1 MLKYIIKRIL
11 LMIPVLLC
19 IIVIVFTLMYFV
31 PGDPA
36 LALLGE
42 SASEDAIIA
51 MHEKYGLDR
60 PFFVQLGD
68 TIWKIFKGDFGVS
81 YITQR
86 SVLSEILTR
95 YPTTLK
101 LVSFSA
107 LLGLIIGVV
116 GGIASAV
123 KQYSA
128 WDKTLTM
135 FSLFGVSAPSF
146 WVSMLLV
153 FLFSV
158 KMNLLP
164 PSGTYGFKYWILP
177 VFTLGLQSSA
187 YIMRMTR
194 SSMLEVI
201 RQDYIRTARSKG
213 QTEYKTIVHHALRN
227 SLLPVITAFGVQ
239 FCNLLAGTVMVET
252 IFSIPG
258 ISKFLIDSVN
268 NKDFPCVIGVVVWIA
283 INCVVVNLIVDIIYS
298 FVDPRIK
305 TSYQSAKR
313 KCRKRCAVTSVP
325 QGGGENVA

>member
-1 MLKYIIKRIL
+1 MYKYILKRIL

-19 IIVIVFTLMYFV
+19 IIVIVFSLMELV

-42 SASEDAIIA
+42 SASDEAIAA
-51 MHEKYGLDR
+51 MHAKYGLDR
-60 PFFVQLGD
+60 PFLVRLGD
-68 TIWKIFKGDFGVS
+68 TILNICRGNFGTS

-95 YPTTLK
+95 YPTTMK
-101 LVSFSA
+101 LVLSSA
-107 LLGLIIGVV
+107 LLGLLIGVI
-116 GGIASAV
+116 GGIVSAV
-123 KQYSA
+123 KQYSV
-128 WDKTLTM
+128 WDRVFTI

-146 WVSMLLV
+146 WVAMLLV
-153 FLFSV
+153 YLFSV
-158 KMNLLP
+158 KANILP
-164 PSGTYGFKYWILP
+164 PSGTYGFEYWILP
-177 VFTLGLQSSA
+177 VFTLGLQASA

-213 QTEYKTIVHHALRN
+213 QTEFRTVMRHAFRN
-227 SLLPVITAFGVQ
+227 SLLPVLTAFGVQ

-268 NKDFPCVIGVVVWIA
+268 KKDFPCVIGVVVWIA
-283 INCVVVNLIVDIIYS
+283 VNCVVVNLLIDIIYCV
-298 FVDPRIK
+298 VDPRIK
-305 TSYQSAKR
+305 TQYQSGKKKKR
-313 KCRKRCAVTSVP
+313 VE
-325 QGGGENVA
+325 GGEKVA

>member
-1 MLKYIIKRIL
+1 MLKYILKRVL

-19 IIVIVFTLMYFV
+19 IIIIVFTLMYLV

-42 SASEDAIIA
+42 SASDEAIAA
-51 MHEKYGLDR
+51 MHEKYGLDQ
-60 PFFVQLGD
+60 PYLTQLVTTVANICRGN
-68 TIWKIFKGDFGVS
+68 FGIS

-86 SVLSEILTR
+86 SVLQEILTR
-95 YPTTLK
+95 YPTTIK
-101 LVSFSA
+101 LVVSSA
-107 LLGLIIGVV
+107 LIGLLIGVV
-116 GGIASAV
+116 GGIISAV
-123 KQYSA
+123 RQYSV
-128 WDKTLTM
+128 WDKILTM

-153 FLFSV
+153 FLFSI
-158 KMNLLP
+158 KLNILP
-164 PSGTYGFKYWILP
+164 PSGTYGFEYWILP

-201 RQDYIRTARSKG
+201 RQDYVRTARSKG
-213 QTEYKTIVHHALRN
+213 QTEFKTIIRHAFRN
-227 SLLPVITAFGVQ
+227 SLLPVMTAFGVQ

-268 NKDFPCVIGVVVWIA
+268 NKDYPCVLGVVVWIA
-283 INCVVVNLIVDIIYS
+283 INCIVVNLLIDIIYS

-305 TSYQSAKR
+305 TSYQSGRR
-313 KCRKRCAVTSVP
+313 KKKSKP
-325 QGGGENVA
+325 QLEKGRAGA